1 MERHGLAEDVLAF
14 VETVCA
20 EIDKAHAGERAEM
33 ARLQFERLVEVGK
46 RYRDRD
52 GCLCV
57 AWSVPPSRIED
68 EIIFLHS

>member
-1 MERHGLAEDVLAF
+1 MNQSALTAKRPITNQLHSHTDASSLPDKLSISIKVDGLF
-14 VETVCA
+14 
-20 EIDKAHAGERAEM
+20 
-33 ARLQFERLVEVGK
+33 VEVGK

-68 EIIFLHS
+68 EIFFLHS

>member
-1 MERHGLAEDVLAF
+1 MNQSALTARRPNTNQQHSHTDVSSLP
-14 VETVCA
+14 
-20 EIDKAHAGERAEM
+20 DKLSISIKVDG
-33 ARLQFERLVEVGK
+33 QFIEVGK